1 MHPFAERGEIGMSLS
16 KQYEVK
22 IKTGLDTDGVKKG
35 GKELDSQLSAMDKRA
50 FASALKQ
57 QAAFAQL
64 PKSMQRVFEQL
75 AAAQTQSAVRAAREV
90 EKINAQTV
98 RYSEQQSKIQE
109 RTAKT
114 LADVQMREA
123 GRAASGISKVFA
135 RTGQDTSKD
144 FAKLRQEGTRHLD
157 GLEQH
162 ARAVAGGIKK
172 SFSQDFSKGFSSGIG
187 INQGSGV
194 GGMLGGGFGSLLS
207 SGTSFLFGK
216 VKEMASDGLSFADSM
231 QIAKIGFTSILGDA
245 EKASA
250 FLKEMAD
257 FGQKSPFQTTELLQ
271 YSQQLLA
278 VGVTSQK
285 IKGYLTGIGDAAFS
299 SGNFDKVQNAVV
311 AITQMLGKGKISA
324 EEMRQQ
330 LSEAIP
336 GAMGFMARG
345 LGVEIKELDKLMQQG
360 RLIAGPAVELMIRQ
374 MEKERGGAMAAAS
387 GTILGAQ
394 ASFDDAKRIAAAN
407 AIAGG
412 DAFGMPTPESV
423 YIQQINRL
431 HGRERGI
438 TAAGSTFGPTVAGAG
453 GKIMA
458 SEAYIEDQLMSPMAG
473 QATVKNFFGSLFDGS
488 AASKAQGAAAN
499 IVGSLTDTIKGGVGS
514 ATAAAGDLGA
524 GIFSGLNAV
533 WDFGSPSK
541 KAIQLGQWIAEG
553 LEIGLSKRQAGNYA
567 KLKSLTV
574 SDPAFVKKLAEES
587 AKRGINPNDMLN
599 VFANES
605 SFNTRAQN
613 KFGYTGLMQLGTKE
627 AEAAG
632 TTTAAL
638 RKMSGT
644 QQLDYIFRYLDER
657 LSKFYKSGAPIDQSV
672 LYATVGHGSAS
683 LDPNS
688 VFWNQGSK
696 GYKNNPGW
704 DVNKDGRI
712 QQWEFGPAARNA
724 LGAGGAFSVNGMASV
739 SSANPM
745 PVQVVGGDMGAPT
758 ASDNIYFRNK
768 MLERPH
774 AREDYGGRDPFVVP
788 DWAKATNSLSKTRDD
803 SVAIFGVWDK
813 TNKILRDTGQI
824 VVDVNGG
831 FADLVTNAEGFGGAS
846 QLFSKPLKELPKMP
860 EEIRAFIQSEQDAQT
875 AVLRKAAFS
884 SGKDSA
890 KELEKQFRDVSKG
903 IASVIG
909 DAGIALL
916 TKGPRAAF
924 ATIRRDFG
932 QMLVSMFKDYA
943 QSRIY
948 KLLTGAGGQSGE
960 AAGGGQGLL
969 GALFGKLGG
978 LFGGKKGSGTS
989 GGSLVDA
996 LGAPPPAA
1004 SGTIARLLSTSTGR
1018 VGGSFGFGLPS
1029 GSTLTQLIGSPEI
1042 ASAAGITAPA
1052 SLSLPGGFP
1061 VPASISS
1068 IGKQIGDLPFTAFGR
1083 SGSLFGSG
1091 QLFGGLGFGRTAGS
1105 GGALASLAPLLGLQL
1120 GASVGGGGLG
1130 SIIGGIGG
1138 GLLGVGLT
1146 AAPAIFGAG
1155 GALASPLIAGLFSN
1169 PITAV
1174 VGGALL
1180 VGALIWGKNKARR
1193 KDETTRTQILLDS
1206 KSQITELIRQVT
1218 ANKLDGSS
1226 ALAQAGVI
1234 RANYLSQV
1242 SQLKDKK
1249 TRKIAEATVR
1259 EIDAMIKYDLQPA
1272 IDRQLKRQD
1281 KTRKLVPEFARGGV
1295 VEQLQLIKLKPGE
1308 RFLPPR
1314 EHERLLRYGGIIPG
1328 VDRGVDD
1335 TYMLAPQ
1342 GARIQNKQQQFAQ
1355 GGTVGDSSNGSGQ
1368 SLGAPSSR
1376 TLVIEEINLYEDS
1389 EGRIRALV
1397 KSKDF
1402 GKAVVKTVRA
1412 AAKNW
1417 EL

>member
-1 MHPFAERGEIGMSLS
+1 MSLS

-35 GKELDSQLSAMDKRA
+35 GKELESQLSAMDKRA

-64 PKSMQRVFEQL
+64 PKSMQRVFEQSVT
-75 AAAQTQSAVRAAREV
+75 AQTQSAVRAAREV

-194 GGMLGGGFGSLLS
+194 GGMLGGAAGTLLS

-216 VKEMASDGLSFADSM
+216 VKEMAADGLSFADSM

-407 AIAGG
+407 AIVGG

-453 GKIMA
+453 GKIMT
-458 SEAYIEDQLMSPMAG
+458 SEAFIEDQLTSPMAG
-473 QATVKNFFGSLFDGS
+473 QAAVKNFFGSLFDGS

-567 KLKSLTV
+567 KLKSLIV

-605 SFNTRAQN
+605 SFNTRVQN

-627 AEAAG
+627 AQAAG

-638 RKMSGT
+638 REMSGT

-683 LDPNS
+683 LDSNS
-688 VFWNQGSK
+688 VFWKQGSK

-724 LGAGGAFSVNGMASV
+724 LGAGGAFSVNGMAFV

-758 ASDNIYFRNK
+758 ASDNIYFKNK
-768 MLERPH
+768 MLQRPH

-788 DWAKATNSLSKTRDD
+788 DWAKATNSLSKTKDD

-831 FADLVTNAEGFGGAS
+831 FADLVTNAEGLGGAS
-846 QLFSKPLKELPKMP
+846 QLFLKPLKELPKMP
-860 EEIRAFIQSEQDAQT
+860 EEIRAFIQSEQAAQT
-875 AVLRKAAFS
+875 AILRKAAIS

-890 KELEKQFRDVSKG
+890 KELEQQFRDVSKG
-903 IASVIG
+903 IASIIG

-932 QMLVSMFKDYA
+932 QMMLGMFKDMV

-948 KLLTGAGGQSGE
+948 KVLTGAGVNSGS
-960 AAGGGQGLL
+960 AGVGGQGGGGLGGLL
-969 GALFGKLGG
+969 GGVLKLFGK
-978 LFGGKKGSGTS
+978 GGKSGSGTAVAGVGDPPIANALTNALT
-989 GGSLVDA
+989 GG
-996 LGAPPPAA
+996 
-1004 SGTIARLLSTSTGR
+1004 GR
-1018 VGGSFGFGLPS
+1018 VGGNLGFGLPNTK
-1029 GSTLTQLIGSPEI
+1029 TLFDLIKSPEI
-1042 ASAAGITAPA
+1042 ALASGITAPA
-1052 SLSLPGGFP
+1052 SLSS
-1061 VPASISS
+1061 PAMSSMDFLRS
-1068 IGKQIGDLPFTAFGR
+1068 IGSPLGKTGL
-1083 SGSLFGSG
+1083 GSLFGSG
-1091 QLFGGLGFGRTAGS
+1091 QLLGGLGFGAKAGS
-1105 GGALASLAPLLGLQL
+1105 GGALASMLPLLGVGF
-1120 GASVGGGGLG
+1120 GAKIGGGGLG
-1130 SIIGGIGG
+1130 SIIGGVGG
-1138 GLLGVGLT
+1138 GLLGIGLT
-1146 AAPAIFGAG
+1146 AAPALFGAG
-1155 GALASPLIAGLFSN
+1155 GALASPLLAGLFSN
-1169 PITAV
+1169 PITAA

-1180 VGALIWGKNKARR
+1180 VGALIIGKNKARR
-1193 KDETTRTQILLDS
+1193 KDEETRTKILLDS
-1206 KSQITELIRQVT
+1206 KSQITEIIRQVT

-1226 ALAQAGVI
+1226 ALTQAGVI
-1234 RANYLSQV
+1234 RSNYLSQV
-1242 SQLKDKK
+1242 SQIKDKK
-1249 TRKIAEATVR
+1249 TRGIAEATVR
-1259 EIDAMIKYDLQPA
+1259 EIDAMITYDLRPA

-1281 KTRKLVPEFARGGV
+1281 KTRQLVPEFARGGTV
-1295 VEQLQLIKLKPGE
+1295 RDWNTLQLIKVKPGE

-1314 EHERLLRYGGIIPG
+1314 EHERLFAQGGIIPG
-1328 VDRGVDD
+1328 FDRGVDD

-1355 GGTVGDSSNGSGQ
+1355 GGTVSASP
-1368 SLGAPSSR
+1368 LTPSRESTNTDEAR
-1376 TLVIEEINLYEDS
+1376 PIVIEFSVDA
-1389 EGRIRALV
+1389 EGMGRAALRGREGQ
-1397 KSKDF
+1397 KLI
-1402 GKAVVKTVRA
+1402 VKTVRA
-1412 AAKNW
+1412 AQKNW
-1417 EL
+1417 DF